1 MLNSLNIAQTGLN
14 TSKVS
19 LENVTN
25 NIANENTPGYK
36 KRTVD
41 VSEIAHIH
49 ENSTGRGSLTGSI
62 LRSTSEYLYSN
73 ILAENTKES
82 QYQELSTILSDVE
95 AIFKETDDAGL
106 SKSLDAYFKAIE
118 DLNANRDDA
127 VFISNYKDKAQTLV
141 NNMKAIYEG
150 IETRE
155 SVAFENAQLDVEEIN
170 GILKEI
176 GEINKKIGN
185 QTIPTNDLLDRRD
198 LLEKKLS
205 SFVNVAVEQTEPYEL
220 TISGQRAVWHDNVRT
235 YSIGQEHTA
244 QRDKYIDENTLT
256 NSLDA
261 QVSALGFDADD
272 KFVFSLNNTQSV
284 SVTFGEHVLD
294 TQGNILDINGDGV
307 GDASDIVDGTNYI
320 RALTQAINADPY
332 MNKMVQVYN
341 GDYTKDI
348 DGNKIAPDFSVD
360 RHLVIEAKN
369 AGVQGR
375 FETTLEFKKQDTTN
389 GLTNNI
395 AFEPNAKQSTQAS
408 NDVYLQSN
416 DTKVEIA
423 HGSLQAKLENL
434 STNSGDNKFQKYKDL
449 LDNMAFTLSDIHS
462 AYASNSDGK
471 YMYGQDAFLNVGTDI
486 QNIKQMNLFSGSSVK
501 TLEFNDLAVGNLDQM
516 DLDYMTTFQWKNDFS
531 FNNSTQNPQD
541 MNAMSFAS
549 FYQELQVGV
558 SSDKENTDFMLDS
571 QKSVVQSLSNT
582 YDEIVKVDKDEE
594 MLNLVKFQAAYEA
607 SAKIITIV
615 DQMLQTLIGLKR

>member
-1 MLNSLNIAQTGLN
+1 MLNSLYIAQTGLN

-41 VSEIAHIH
+41 VSEIGHIH
-49 ENSTGRGSLTGSI
+49 ENSTGRGSLTGSVV
-62 LRSTSEYLYSN
+62 RSTSEYLYSN
-73 ILAENTKES
+73 ILRENTKQS
-82 QYQELSTILSDVE
+82 QYDELSTILADVE
-95 AIFKETDDAGL
+95 AIFKETDEAGL
-106 SKSLDAYFKAIE
+106 SKSLDAYFKAVE
-118 DLNANRDDA
+118 DLNANRDDS
-127 VFISNYKDKAQTLV
+127 VFINNYKEKAQSLV
-141 NNMKAIYEG
+141 NNMKAIYDG

-155 SVAFENAQLDVEEIN
+155 AVAFENAQLDVEEIN

-176 GEINKKIGN
+176 GEINNKLGK
-185 QTIPTNDLLDRRD
+185 QSIPTNDLLDRRD

-205 SFVNVAVEQTEPYEL
+205 SFVSIEVNQTEPYEL

-235 YSIGQEHTA
+235 YSIGEEYTA
-244 QRDKYIDENTLT
+244 QKDKYIDESTLT

-272 KFVFSLNNTQSV
+272 KMVFSLNNTQSV
-284 SVTFGEHVLD
+284 AITFGEPVLD
-294 TQGNILDINGDGV
+294 TQGNILDINGDGFA
-307 GDASDIVDGTNYI
+307 DAADVVDGTNYI
-320 RALTQAINADPY
+320 RAMAQAINADPY
-332 MNKMVQVYN
+332 MNKVVEVYN

-375 FETTLEFKKQDTTN
+375 FESTLEFKKQDAT

-395 AFEPNAKQSTQAS
+395 AFEPNAKQSTQAA
-408 NDVYLQSN
+408 DDIYLQSN
-416 DTKVEIA
+416 DRKVEVS

-462 AYASNSDGK
+462 AYAINSDDE
-471 YMYGQDAFLNVGTDI
+471 YMYGQDSFLNVGTDI
-486 QNIKQMNLFSGSSVK
+486 QNVKHMDLFSGSSVK
-501 TLEFNDLAVGNLDQM
+501 SLEFNHLAVGNLDQM
-516 DLDYMTTFQWKNDFS
+516 DLDYLTTFQWKNDFS
-531 FNNSTQNPQD
+531 FNDSTQNPED

-549 FYQELQVGV
+549 FYQELQVDV

-571 QKSVVQSLSNT
+571 QKSVVQSLSST

-607 SAKIITIV
+607 SAKIITIA